1 MKHNSLITGLGS
13 AVALTVALSITH
25 GAAQAADIRLL
36 GAGAVKPV
44 MDVLGPQFERATG
57 HKIVAKY
64 GTGPEVLKWIE
75 AGEGFDVA
83 IANPPSIDSLIKSGK
98 IVSSSRVQVG
108 RIGLGVG
115 VRAGAQKPTVVSSE
129 DFRQT
134 LLNSNSVAY
143 IGAGA
148 SGPVFIG
155 MLEKL
160 GIGNEMKNKLR
171 PAGVSENIAA
181 VAKGEVDLLVMPI
194 PLIMAA
200 QGVELAGAVPA
211 EHQDYIVL
219 IGGVATAAAQNS
231 AAESLIKHLLS
242 SDADAVFKAKGFE
255 QKK

>member
-115 VRAGAQKPTVVSSE
+115 VRASAQKPTVVSSE
-129 DFRQT
+129 DFTQT

-171 PAGVSENIAA
+171 P
-181 VAKGEVDLLVMPI
+181 
-194 PLIMAA
+194 
-200 QGVELAGAVPA
+200 PA
-211 EHQDYIVL
+211 FL
-219 IGGVATAAAQNS
+219 KT
-231 AAESLIKHLLS
+231 LPP
-242 SDADAVFKAKGFE
+242 
-255 QKK
+255 